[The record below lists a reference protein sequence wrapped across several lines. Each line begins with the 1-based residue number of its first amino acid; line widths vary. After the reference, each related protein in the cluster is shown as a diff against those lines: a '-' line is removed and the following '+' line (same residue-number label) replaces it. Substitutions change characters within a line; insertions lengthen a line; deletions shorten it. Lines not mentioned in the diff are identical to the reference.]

1 MSEKVKPSITI
12 QNVVASFSLTPTPLD
27 LEKIHYAFKKESI
40 WNEATFNYGVVVLRV
55 KKPKMSF
62 LIYQTGKVICTGAKS
77 ERDAQQSDEY
87 LIRRLRRAGFNV
99 KKKTS
104 AKIHNI
110 VATAN
115 TGMEVDMEDFLYNV
129 STVEG
134 IQIIYEPEQFPAA
147 IIKFP
152 ITRNDKAT
160 ILLFGTG
167 KLVCVGLKDSKFTQ
181 KAIEIV
187 TSKLRLT
194 EGKLL
199 S

>member
-1 MSEKVKPSITI
+1 MSEKVKSSITI

-40 WNEATFNYGVVVLRV
+40 WDEATFNYGVVVLRV

-77 ERDAQQSDEY
+77 ERDAEQSDEY
-87 LIRRLRRAGFNV
+87 LVTRLRKAGFNV

-104 AKIHNI
+104 AKIQNI
-110 VATAN
+110 VMTADM
-115 TGMEVDMEDFLYNV
+115 GMEVDIEKFLCNISAEKGV
-129 STVEG
+129 
-134 IQIIYEPEQFPAA
+134 QIKYEPEQFPAV
-147 IIKFP
+147 IIKLP

-167 KLVCVGLKDSKFTQ
+167 KLICVGLKDSKFSQ

-187 TSKLRLT
+187 TSKLPVT
-194 EGKLL
+194 ERKLL
-199 S
+199 F